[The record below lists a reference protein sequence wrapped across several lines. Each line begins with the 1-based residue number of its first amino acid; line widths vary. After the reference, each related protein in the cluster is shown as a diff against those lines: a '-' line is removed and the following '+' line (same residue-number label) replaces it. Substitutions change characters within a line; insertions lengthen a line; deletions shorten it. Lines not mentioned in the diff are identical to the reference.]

1 MAQCACAHSGSR
13 SRRAAAILPRRMSVL
28 VSADRPALSS
38 APGSADDVSE
48 VAAAGGPEAAAAP
61 RLASGADTENGTDGA
76 DGADGADA
84 ERQADTARGAGGAGA
99 ASEAGAAGADAAG
112 EAGAAEVEGAGGA
125 GGIEATGGA
134 GGSCATEAAGGC
146 EAAVA
151 AGAGPAA
158 GPASAARSVPE
169 AEDGP
174 VSGTGVPRAAPS
186 PGGPVPDSLAC
197 TARSVNS
204 TSARRR
210 TSSAEVRRCREGSPA
225 GGRERRR
232 VRPSEPGSR
241 PGPLVA
247 VVLRVRDRNAMPR
260 ASGISPSHDD
270 LA

>member
-76 DGADGADA
+76 DGADA

-99 ASEAGAAGADAAG
+99 AS

-260 ASGISPSHDD
+260 ASDISPSHDD